1 MASRLLLADDHVI
14 VRSGIKNLL
23 LNEGF
28 EIVAEASNGQEAI
41 KLVEKF
47 DPDVAVL
54 DISMPLLNGIDA
66 AREIRAASPRTK
78 VVVLTMH
85 KQERFALEALRSGVA
100 GYVLKTQATAD
111 LAQAIR
117 TVLQGDTYLS
127 PAISGTVVT
136 AALGKTTPHLVALTP
151 RERQVLQLIAES
163 KTNKEIAQH
172 LDISVKSVESH
183 RGNLMKKLDL
193 HGIAGLVRYA
203 INIGLV
209 QP

>member
-1 MASRLLLADDHVI
+1 LSTRLLLADDHVI
-14 VRSGIKNLL
+14 VRSGIRNLL

-28 EIVAEASNGQEAI
+28 EIVAEASNGRDA
-41 KLVEKF
+41 VEQTALL

-78 VVVLTMH
+78 VVFLTMH
-85 KQERFALEALRSGVA
+85 KQERFALEALRSGVD
-100 GYVLKTQATAD
+100 GYVVKTQATDD
-111 LAQAIR
+111 LAHAIR

-127 PAISGTVVT
+127 PAISATVVT
-136 AALGKTTPHLVALTP
+136 AALGKAAPNLVSLTQ

-163 KTNKEIAQH
+163 KSNKEIAQQ

-193 HGIAGLVRYA
+193 HAVAGLVRYA

-209 QP
+209 EP

>member
-1 MASRLLLADDHVI
+1 MTTRLVLADDHVM
-14 VRSGIKNLL
+14 VRSGLRNLL

-28 EIVAEASNGQEAI
+28 EVVAEGSNGQEA
-41 KLVEKF
+41 LEMVEKF

-66 AREIRAASPRTK
+66 ARQIHAACPRTK
-78 VVVLTMH
+78 VILLTMH
-85 KQERFALEALRSGVA
+85 KQESFALEALRSGIA
-100 GYVLKTQATAD
+100 GYVLKTQATGD

-136 AALGKTTPHLVALTP
+136 AALAKITPHLVALTA

-193 HGIAGLVRYA
+193 HTIAGLVRYA

>member
-1 MASRLLLADDHVI
+1 MSTRLLLADDHVI
-14 VRSGIKNLL
+14 VRDALKNLL
-23 LNEGF
+23 LIEGF
-28 EIVAEASNGQEAI
+28 EVIAEASNGQEA
-41 KLVEKF
+41 VEQTALL

-66 AREIRAASPRTK
+66 AREIRAASQRTK
-78 VVVLTMH
+78 VIFLTMH
-85 KQERFALEALRSGVA
+85 KHERFVLEALRSGFD
-100 GYVLKTQATAD
+100 GYILKDQTTYD

-117 TVLQGDTYLS
+117 TVMQGDTYLS
-127 PAISGTVVT
+127 PAISAIMAK
-136 AALGKTTPHLVALTP
+136 AASGNAAPNLAALTP
-151 RERQVLQLIAES
+151 RERQVLQRIAEC

-172 LDISVKSVESH
+172 LDLSVKSVESH

-203 INIGLV
+203 IHIGLV